1 MPMTAEEFNAAVTD
15 ILGNVSDVGHVSQK
29 LDELRTAFGE
39 ALTDA
44 ETRAKTIETLEGE
57 KKSLQEANMNLFLKI
72 GSPAKNDPD
81 KEKEPEPP
89 AEPDFESLF
98 DDKGNLKKE

>member
-1 MPMTAEEFNAAVTD
+1 MPMTADEFNAAVTD

-72 GSPAKNDPD
+72 GTPQ
-81 KEKEPEPP
+81 KETKTEQKDETPE
-89 AEPDFESLF
+89 ETDFESLF
-98 DDKGNLKKE
+98 DENGNLKKE

>member
-1 MPMTAEEFNAAVTD
+1 MAMTADEFNAAVTD

-57 KKSLQEANMNLFLKI
+57 KKSLQEANMQLFLKI
-72 GSPAKNDPD
+72 GTPQ
-81 KEKEPEPP
+81 KETETEKKDETP
-89 AEPDFESLF
+89 AEADFESLF
-98 DDKGNLKKE
+98 DENGNLKKE

>member
-1 MPMTAEEFNAAVTD
+1 MPMTADEFNAAVTD

-72 GSPAKNDPD
+72 GTPQKETET
-81 KEKEPEPP
+81 EKETETPQET
-89 AEPDFESLF
+89 DFESLF
-98 DDKGNLKKE
+98 DENGNLKKE

>member
-1 MPMTAEEFNAAVTD
+1 MPMTADEFNAAVTD

-72 GSPAKNDPD
+72 GTPQ
-81 KEKEPEPP
+81 KETETEQKDEPQ

-98 DDKGNLKKE
+98 DENGNLKKE

>member
-1 MPMTAEEFNAAVTD
+1 MPMTADEFNAAVTD

-57 KKSLQEANMNLFLKI
+57 KKSLQEANMSLFLKI
-72 GSPAKNDPD
+72 GTPQ
-81 KEKEPEPP
+81 KETETEKKDETP
-89 AEPDFESLF
+89 AEADFESLF
-98 DDKGNLKKE
+98 DENGNLKKE

>member
-1 MPMTAEEFNAAVTD
+1 MPLTADEFNAAVTD

-72 GSPAKNDPD
+72 GTSQ
-81 KEKEPEPP
+81 KETETEKKDEFPT
-89 AEPDFESLF
+89 EPDFETLF
-98 DDKGNLKKE
+98 DENGNLKKE

>member
-57 KKSLQEANMNLFLKI
+57 KKSLQEANMSLFLKI
-72 GSPAKNDPD
+72 GTPQKENDTEK
-81 KEKEPEPP
+81 KEELPE
-89 AEPDFESLF
+89 EPDFETLF
-98 DDKGNLKKE
+98 DENGNLKKE